1 MKLIKLEGK
10 KIRHVLFQSDPQTGA
25 AHLESTLRR
34 LAKDVE
40 DVVELL
46 SAQTND
52 AEVSIDKL
60 NRKYKHIVH
69 TYTHT
74 YNRNRIHRNLSC

>member
-1 MKLIKLEGK
+1 MKLIKLEEK

-69 TYTHT
+69 TYIHT
-74 YNRNRIHRNLSC
+74 YI